1 MRRGHVIL
9 AIRIARLVKGR
20 IALNALHAQD

>member
-1 MRRGHVIL
+1 MKRGRVIL
-9 AIRIARLVKGR
+9 AIRIARLAKVQ